1 MNVHVFYSLLLLLV
15 GGACLAAIA
24 LVLRRGW
31 LRALLSDHELLMV
44 GKLLF
49 VIGAVMFLVVLRN
62 SIDLPAGQF
71 IYGRF

>member
-1 MNVHVFYSLLLLLV
+1 MNVLVFYCLLFLLV
-15 GGACLAAIA
+15 GCACLAAIA

-31 LRALLSDHELLMV
+31 LRALLSDRELLMV

-49 VIGAVMFLVVLRN
+49 VIGAVMLLVVLRN

>member
-1 MNVHVFYSLLLLLV
+1 MNVHTFYSLMLVLV
-15 GGACLAAIA
+15 GAVGIGAIT
-24 LVLRRGW
+24 LVWRRGW
-31 LRALLSDHELLMV
+31 LRMLLSDRELLMV

-49 VIGAVMFLVVLRN
+49 VLGAVMFLVVLRN

>member
-1 MNVHVFYSLLLLLV
+1 MNVHAFYSLLLLLV
-15 GGACLAAIA
+15 VGICVAAIA

-31 LRALLSDHELLMV
+31 LRALLSDRELLMV

-49 VIGAVMFLVVLRN
+49 VIGAVMFMVVLRN

>member
-1 MNVHVFYSLLLLLV
+1 MNVHAFYSLLLLLV
-15 GGACLAAIA
+15 GGVFIAAIA

-31 LRALLSDHELLMV
+31 LRPLLSDRELLMV

-49 VIGAVMFLVVLRN
+49 AIGAVMFLVVLRN

>member
-1 MNVHVFYSLLLLLV
+1 MNVLVFYSLLLLFG
-15 GGACLAAIA
+15 GGACVAAIA

-31 LRALLSDHELLMV
+31 LRPLLSDHELLMV